1 MKISLRT
8 TLSSA
13 AFAAIV
19 TVSLGASAA
28 PTKEECLR
36 EHSAG
41 QDEREAGRLV
51 EARASFAT
59 CSNPAC
65 PALVQSDCA
74 NYGEQLAQLVPS
86 VSFAARDAQANDL
99 PDTAV
104 YVDDELVAA
113 RLDHGHSYELN
124 PGRHRVRFEHAGR
137 TVELRIVINQGEKG
151 RTLIASFGDERRVAP
166 RERRAPKQDLL
177 LKLEKPTRSSAPLW
191 LAATGGVLAVG
202 GGVVAG
208 IGLSRVP
215 DNCSL
220 STHQCAAAPGDPA
233 FSDARTGVTLANV
246 GIGVGAAGVVLAVS
260 SLIWYLAAEPESPRR
275 SALIDASTG
284 AFAF

>member
-1 MKISLRT
+1 MRT

-13 AFAAIV
+13 VFAVSA
-19 TVSLGASAA
+19 TLSLGVLAA

-51 EARASFAT
+51 EARDSFAT

-104 YVDDELVAA
+104 YIDDQLVAG
-113 RLDHGHSYELN
+113 RLDHGQSYELN

-137 TVELRIVINQGEKG
+137 IVELRIVINQGEKG
-151 RTLIASFGDERRVAP
+151 RTLIASFADEPKVAP
-166 RERRAPKQDLL
+166 PRGRATTPDLQ
-177 LKLEKPTRSSAPLW
+177 LKPAKPSRSSTPLW
-191 LAATGGVLAVG
+191 LAATGGALAVG
-202 GGVVAG
+202 GGVLAG
-208 IGLSRVP
+208 VGLSRIP

-220 STHQCAAAPGDPA
+220 STHQCAAPPGDPA

-246 GIGVGAAGVVLAVS
+246 GMAAGATGVVLAVT
-260 SLIWYLAAEPESPRR
+260 SLIWYLAAEPESPSR
-275 SALIDASTG
+275 AAFFDGATG